1 MLKFKKMTLVMFIRY
16 RIIRKLDRENVIK
29 PNFSK

>member
-1 MLKFKKMTLVMFIRY
+1 MLKFKKMTLVMFIGY
-16 RIIRKLDRENVIK
+16 RIIRKLDKENVIK